1 MVKATIA
8 NGKSEGE
15 DFTKEFTITVTEAE
29 SEVYSV
35 TVLGSASS
43 ESGEGSYEAGET
55 VTIKAGSRSSYRFA
69 GWVTEDV
76 VLDDPNRATTT
87 FTMPEKE
94 VTVQAKWIYV
104 PGTGGGDVKPPI
116 VVDPVEPSEPDVS
129 FVDVKVGDWYEEAVE
144 YERTIGRHALPLR
157 GQPGGVSGWSSC
169 FRLGGGRHGL
179 GNRLGDHQRHGRLLK
194 APVRRHPRPA
204 GRHAHALHRL
214 ILYAPVGAA
223 L

>member
-15 DFTKEFTITVTEAE
+15 DFTKEFTITV
-29 SEVYSV
+29 
-35 TVLGSASS
+35 
-43 ESGEGSYEAGET
+43 
-55 VTIKAGSRSSYRFA
+55 
-69 GWVTEDV
+69 
-76 VLDDPNRATTT
+76 
-87 FTMPEKE
+87 TMPEKE

-157 GQPGGVSGWSSC
+157 GQLRPGRQPGGVSGWSSC

-204 GRHAHALHRL
+204 GRHADALHRL
-214 ILYAPVGAA
+214 ILYASVGAA